1 MLRTLRKNKTNLKYA
16 LFGNL
21 VPIYS
26 EYTDEEGNV
35 YKIETGEYA
44 TKYFEPISFL
54 GSLSSSGGEVEF
66 AEYGYDI
73 GSYEAVLIT
82 EKGLLP
88 IDEKSRI
95 WADTEPRFDTDGVV
109 DKFSAD
115 YTVIAV
121 KKSLDVDKYLLKKIV
136 K

>member
-1 MLRTLRKNKTNLKYA
+1 MRTLRRNKTKLHYA

-44 TKYFEPISFL
+44 TKYFEPVSFF
-54 GSLSSSGGEVEF
+54 GNLSASGGEVEF
-66 AEYGYDI
+66 AEFGFDI

-82 EKGLLP
+82 DKGLLP

-95 WADTEPRFDTDGVV
+95 WADTEPRFDTEGVV
-109 DKFSAD
+109 DEFSAD
-115 YTVIAV
+115 YTVLAV
-121 KKSLDVDKYLLKKIV
+121 KKSLNFDKYLLKKIV